1 MLLSLPIER
10 VPMFHVK
17 HSLRRLLL
25 LSLVVLISGCVAT
38 EVNPVSGNKRA
49 VGYTWEQELELGK
62 QADQQIIAQ
71 YGLYD
76 NEALA
81 AYVTRIGEEV
91 LAQSDLR
98 KPGLDPKFRIPFTFR
113 VLDSPVVNAF
123 ALPGGYVYV
132 TRGLLAHL
140 ENEAQLAMVLG
151 HEIGHVAAR
160 HASQR
165 AATQQLAQLGLIG
178 GAIAGQVFLGGN
190 AAENILGLGGQAA
203 QLLFLSYSRD
213 NERES
218 DRLGVAYAAKA
229 GYAAGEGAAFFES
242 LKRLSAQHGQSI
254 PSWQSTHPDPGEREV
269 TIQRLA
275 AEWAQ
280 RPDIAMTQVNAEPYL
295 RQIDGIVL
303 GENPRQGLVRD
314 GVFYHPDLKFR
325 FPVPAGW
332 NVSNQPQQVVMAE
345 PNGQAYMVLTLA
357 QEPSADAAASAFAAQ
372 QGLTN
377 VERSAARPHGLP
389 AQVVSASAQLQ
400 NGQAVRLLNYFI
412 DYDRHVYS
420 ILGLTTVD
428 GYPTHRG
435 TFLRTMDGFAPLTDP
450 AILAIQPTR
459 LRVVPADRTAA
470 FRTFVPARLPEGF
483 SAEDLAILNQVRL
496 DEPIEQGTLL
506 KLPAD

>member
-1 MLLSLPIER
+1 
-10 VPMFHVK
+10 MFHVK
-17 HSLRRLLL
+17 HSLRRLLIL
-25 LSLVVLISGCVAT
+25 ALVVLVSGCVAT

-62 QADQQIIAQ
+62 QADQQTIAQ

-76 NEALA
+76 NQELA
-81 AYVTRIGEEV
+81 NYVTRIGEEV
-91 LAQSDLR
+91 LAESDLR

-132 TRGLLAHL
+132 TRGLMAHL

-165 AATQQLAQLGLIG
+165 AATQQLTQLGLLG
-178 GAIAGQVFLGGN
+178 GAIAGQVFLGGD

-218 DRLGVAYAAKA
+218 DRLGVEYAAKA

-242 LKRLSAQHGQSI
+242 LKRISAQQGGSI

-275 AEWAQ
+275 ADWAE
-280 RPDIAMTQVNAEPYL
+280 RPGITMTEVDAETYL
-295 RQIDGIVL
+295 RQIDGVVL
-303 GENPRQGLVRD
+303 GENPRQGLVRNNT
-314 GVFYHPDLKFR
+314 FYHPDLKFR
-325 FPVPAGW
+325 FPVPGSW
-332 NVSNQPQQVVMAE
+332 QVSNQPRQVVMAE
-345 PNGQAYMVLTLA
+345 PNGQAFMVLSLA
-357 QEPSADAAASAFAAQ
+357 QEASAEAAASAFAGQ

-377 VERSAARPHGLP
+377 VERSAARPSGLP
-389 AQVVSASAQLQ
+389 AQVVSASAQLEGGQ
-400 NGQAVRLLNYFI
+400 NVRLLNYFI
-412 DYDRHVYS
+412 DYDGNVYS
-420 ILGLTTVD
+420 ILGLTTIE

-435 TFLRTMDGFAPLTDP
+435 TFLNTMDGFAPLNDP
-450 AILAIQPTR
+450 AILNIQPTR
-459 LRVVPADRTAA
+459 INVTPAGRTAA
-470 FRTFVPARLPEGF
+470 FQVFVPAQLPEGIN
-483 SAEDLAILNQVRL
+483 AEDLAIINQVQL
-496 DEPIEQGTLL
+496 GDLIQQGALL
-506 KLPAD
+506 KLPAN